1 MFKVNSLRGRMLL
14 LIQPAVIVAI
24 AVLAALSISRA
35 TQHETDSVHD
45 GLRSTTR
52 AEASGVNGEIERQM
66 AVAKSAAAIVESTLG
81 SDPHAATALLVGQ
94 LKAATGVEAVISSV
108 PPSAFSPAPKAG
120 LPAAVRTKGR
130 VAPFPGQKFDS
141 KDPVTAGMIADPRA
155 MAAEP
160 MLYEGDPKGTFYA
173 PVRRNGRSIGY
184 VLTGGPLKSV
194 FAAVN
199 KVKVLGSG
207 YALAVSAKGTLVAG
221 PQAKLNGKASLA
233 KLAQTKHNPDLAKVA
248 AAIAAG
254 KGGQLETKDP
264 FSGKHVVLTWS
275 PVTVAGWSVITS
287 VPVGEVLAPVH
298 ALRNQMIAIALIMIV
313 LIALVIFWVATRL
326 TKPIAAVTE
335 AAERVAEGDVDVEL
349 HVTTDDEVGRLA
361 ASFEKT
367 IAYLRENA
375 EVAHAVAEG
384 DLTVDVRPR
393 SERDLLGNAFQK
405 LVGDLRDIVG
415 RVGGTAG
422 EVSAASQQMASTSEE
437 AGRAVQEI
445 ATAIGEVAA
454 GTNVQVQQVESIREA
469 AERAAGTARES
480 AGRAHEAAETAARA
494 ATISLQGLGAVDEA
508 SAAMR
513 GLAESSAGVT
523 SGIQGL
529 AAKSEKIGGIVDTI
543 TGIAEQTNLLA
554 LNAAIE
560 AARAG
565 EQGRGFAVVA
575 EEVRKLAEDSQS
587 AAGEIATL
595 ISEIQR
601 ETGEVVELVADTATR
616 TEGGTATVE
625 RAREAFEAIGS
636 AIGEVT
642 TRADGIAQAVERLAG
657 DAGQMA
663 QDVLGVASV
672 AEQASASSE
681 QVSAST
687 EQTSAST
694 QEIAASAQ
702 QLASSATR
710 LEELVSTFKL

>member
-1 MFKVNSLRGRMLL
+1 MFKITSLRGRMLL
-14 LIQPAVIVAI
+14 TIQPAVMVAI
-24 AVLAALSISRA
+24 AVLAVLSISRA
-35 TQHETDSVHD
+35 TEHETASVHD
-45 GLRSTTR
+45 GLRATTR
-52 AEASGVNGEIERQM
+52 AEASDVNGEIQRQM
-66 AVAKSAAAIVESTLG
+66 AVASSAAAIVQDSLG
-81 SDPHAATALLVGQ
+81 ADPRAVTGLLVGQ

-108 PPSAFSPAPKAG
+108 PPSSFSPAAKGG
-120 LPAAVRTKGR
+120 LPAAVRAGGKVT
-130 VAPFPGQKFDS
+130 PFPGQKFNP
-141 KDPVTAGMIADPRA
+141 KEIVTAAQVG
-155 MAAEP
+155 EP
-160 MLYEGDPKGTFYA
+160 IVYDGDAKGTFYA
-173 PVRRNGRSIGY
+173 PVMKDGQAIGH
-184 VLTGGPLKSV
+184 VLTGGPLKTV
-194 FAAVN
+194 FASVN
-199 KVKVLGSG
+199 RVKVLDSG
-207 YALAVSAKGTLVAG
+207 YALAVSGKGMLVAS
-221 PQAKLNGKASLA
+221 PQAKLNGKTTLA
-233 KLAQTKHNPDLAKVA
+233 KLSGKSPELKEIASS
-248 AAIAAG
+248 IAAG
-254 KGGQLETKDP
+254 KGGQVQTTDP
-264 FSGKHVVLTWS
+264 FTGKRVVMTWA
-275 PVTVAGWSVITS
+275 PVAGAGWSVITS
-287 VPVGEVLAPVH
+287 VPVAEVLAPVH
-298 ALRNQMIAIALIMIV
+298 ALRNQMIAIALIMAA
-313 LIALVIFWVATRL
+313 LIALVIFFAATRL

-349 HVTTDDEVGRLA
+349 HVTTADEVGRLA

-367 IAYLRENA
+367 IGYLRDNA
-375 EVAHAVAEG
+375 TIAHAVADG

-393 SERDLLGNAFQK
+393 SEKDLLGNAFKK
-405 LVGDLRDIVG
+405 LVADLRDIVG

-422 EVSAASQQMASTSEE
+422 DVSAASQQMASTSDE

-445 ATAIGEVAA
+445 ATAIGEVAS

-469 AERAAGTARES
+469 AERAADTARDS
-480 AGRAHEAAETAARA
+480 AGRAHEAAQTAARA
-494 ATISLQGLGAVDEA
+494 AEISQEGLGAVDEA

-523 SGIQGL
+523 SGIQEL

-565 EQGRGFAVVA
+565 DQGKGFAVVA
-575 EEVRKLAEDSQS
+575 DEVRKLAEESQT
-587 AAGEIATL
+587 AAAEIAGL
-595 ISEIQR
+595 INEIQAG
-601 ETGEVVELVADTATR
+601 TGEVVELVADTATR

-636 AIGEVT
+636 AIEEVSS
-642 TRADGIAQAVERLAG
+642 RADGIAQAVERLAE

-663 QDVLGVASV
+663 SDVVGVASV

-702 QLASSATR
+702 QLATSAGQ